1 MGFKL
6 ESSTV
11 SFEGVC
17 PLDIVSLRSERKTPI
32 PGLEYSVA
40 NKAVI
45 IVKDLDVID
54 KVFTSVYEAIGS
66 DYRSYVWKYGFDTE
80 LDGSTQRKLA
90 WNISGNLAELDF
102 DPGKE
107 SEGYAQLYTD
117 DRANARDDY
126 FGFFAALLCLAVV
139 LSIVFTSA
147 AVLIIY
153 YKQLS
158 EGYEDSARYDI
169 MINVGMT
176 KEDIRKSINSQ
187 LITVF
192 FLPLCFSGLHL
203 TFAFPMIRRLMLLFG
218 LSDVWLFL
226 LTTGITFAAFAVFY
240 ISVYRVTSNTY
251 LHIVAP
257 KKRV

>member
-1 MGFKL
+1 
-6 ESSTV
+6 
-11 SFEGVC
+11 
-17 PLDIVSLRSERKTPI
+17 
-32 PGLEYSVA
+32 
-40 NKAVI
+40 
-45 IVKDLDVID
+45 
-54 KVFTSVYEAIGS
+54 
-66 DYRSYVWKYGFDTE
+66 
-80 LDGSTQRKLA
+80 
-90 WNISGNLAELDF
+90 
-102 DPGKE
+102 
-107 SEGYAQLYTD
+107 
-117 DRANARDDY
+117 
-126 FGFFAALLCLAVV
+126 
-139 LSIVFTSA
+139 
-147 AVLIIY
+147 
-153 YKQLS
+153 
-158 EGYEDSARYDI
+158 

-176 KEDIRKSINSQ
+176 KEDIRKSINLQ